1 MIYTIK
7 VNKMSAEKEILK
19 ALVTMNIGGCLKV
32 TGIALYKNKENG
44 NLFVSMPKYKS
55 NEINENG
62 NPIYK
67 DVCNPIN
74 AALRKDITERI
85 VKEYNNSDVQEP
97 ESKEVNK
104 PKVSVKVVPYSREG
118 STIKGYAKIYIDDS
132 FVINNVSIHQR
143 KNGLGVSMPSY
154 KTKQV
159 GDDGKPIYQE
169 YCYPITREF
178 REYLYGMVL
187 ESLESAISQNDRNFE
202 ENCNRISEKDDIPEP
217 VLNEDNLPSFL
228 K

>member
-1 MIYTIK
+1 MKYAISANQVKNSEGSVRGFASIVFGDSFKITNIAILE
-7 VNKMSAEKEILK
+7 NAEK
-19 ALVTMNIGGCLKV
+19 GS
-32 TGIALYKNKENG
+32 
-44 NLFVSMPKYKS
+44 LFVSMPRYKS
-55 NEINENG
+55 NERDEDNAVV
-62 NPIYK
+62 YK

-74 AALRKDITERI
+74 AVLRKDITERI
-85 VKEYNNSDVQEP
+85 IKEYNNSEVQEP
-97 ESKEVNK
+97 EIEVNK
-104 PKVSVKVVPYSREG
+104 PNVSVKVVPYSREG

-159 GDDGKPIYQE
+159 GDDGKPVYQE
-169 YCYPITREF
+169 YCYPITKEF
-178 REYLYGMVL
+178 REYLHSMVL
-187 ESLESAISQNDRNFE
+187 EGLETAREQNERNFE

-217 VLNEDNLPSFL
+217 VLNEENLPSFL

>member
-7 VNKMSAEKEILK
+7 VNKMSAEKENLK

-32 TGIALYKNKENG
+32 TGIALYKNKESG

-55 NEINENG
+55 NEINEQG
-62 NPIYK
+62 KPIYK

-74 AALRKDITERI
+74 AVLRKDITERI
-85 VKEYNNSDVQEP
+85 IKEYNNSEVHEP
-97 ESKEVNK
+97 EIEVNK
-104 PKVSVKVVPYSREG
+104 PNVSVKVVPYSREG

-159 GDDGKPIYQE
+159 GDDGKPVYQE
-169 YCYPITREF
+169 YCYPITKEF
-178 REYLYGMVL
+178 REYLHSMVL
-187 ESLESAISQNDRNFE
+187 EGFEAAREQNDRSFE

-217 VLNEDNLPSFL
+217 VLNEENLPSFL